1 MPVCLDFTCVTE
13 HLAQTFEKVRTIVA
27 DDLGIEDPDTITM
40 ESAFIDDLHADSLD
54 VVEFIMQ
61 LEEDFGLTISDEDAE
76 KIRTIGDAVQYIV
89 AHGG

>member
-27 DDLGIEDPDTITM
+27 DDLGIDADTITM
-40 ESAFIDDLHADSLD
+40 ESAFINDLHADSLD
-54 VVEFIMQ
+54 AVEIIME
-61 LEEDFGLTISDEDAE
+61 LEEEFDLTISDEDAE
-76 KIRTIGDAVQYIV
+76 KIRTVGDAVQYIV